1 MVLNP
6 RVFTKYQPKL
16 LFLRA
21 LISAP
26 FSTLSFL
33 SPFPLTNLHPNLKQ
47 SSKAQLRFN
56 FLHVLWPMHVD
67 SFCLIPSVYLSQHIF
82 YIQLQ
87 LVSYLFKLFSLFQ
100 LDCKFLEG
108 KSFVINSTVVTANEW
123 VCLLFVILR
132 SALFLHTKLFFFFKN
147 FTWYYRK
154 GGEEEISKSS
164 LGDSIIAQQPP
175 VLQNTSVSVFLI

>member
-1 MVLNP
+1 MY
-6 RVFTKYQPKL
+6 FGQ
-16 LFLRA
+16 
-21 LISAP
+21 
-26 FSTLSFL
+26 
-33 SPFPLTNLHPNLKQ
+33 
-47 SSKAQLRFN
+47 
-56 FLHVLWPMHVD
+56 MHID

-100 LDCKFLEG
+100 LDCKFLES
-108 KSFVINSTVVTANEW
+108 KSFVINSTIVTANEW

-154 GGEEEISKSS
+154 GGGEEISKSS
-164 LGDSIIAQQPP
+164 LGDSIIAQQPL
-175 VLQNTSVSVFLI
+175 VLQNTSISVLLISFRKGKCQITSDHYRSGSSTKRVEREVSAKKTCQSNSPA